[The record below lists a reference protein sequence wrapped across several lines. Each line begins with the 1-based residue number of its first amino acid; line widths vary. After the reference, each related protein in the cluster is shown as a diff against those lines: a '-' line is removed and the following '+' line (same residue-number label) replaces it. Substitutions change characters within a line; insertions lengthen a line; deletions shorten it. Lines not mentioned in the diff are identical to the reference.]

1 MRDMTGVIVVMPTP
15 FDTDGR
21 IDDASLERLLDHYL
35 SLGVQGLLIMGV
47 MGEGA
52 KLTAAESQALMA
64 RILSYIDRRLPV
76 IVGASNPDDAAC
88 VAIAEEAMALGAAG
102 VMISPKPGLSGDAA
116 VGDYFA
122 GLCARL
128 GPDVAIC
135 VQDYPQASGVKI
147 SAAGL
152 ANLFSTLPQLA
163 MVKLEDLPNLGKL
176 TKLLQLFAEV
186 PGPRPSVFVGNH
198 ALFAELELARGADGI
213 MSGFAFP
220 EILLRVVES
229 QKAGDLDQAADIFLR
244 YLPLIRYET
253 QPGVGLAAR
262 KYVLQRQ
269 GLLACPKLREPGYDL
284 TSEDRAEIDGMLARL
299 T

>member
-1 MRDMTGVIVVMPTP
+1 MRDMTGVIVVMPKP
-15 FDTDGR
+15 FDADGG

-35 SLGVQGLLIMGV
+35 SVGVQGLLIMGV

-64 RILSYIDRRLPV
+64 RILSYVDKRLPV

-88 VAIAEEAMALGAAG
+88 IAIAEEAMALGAVG

-116 VGDYFA
+116 VAEYFA

-128 GPDVAIC
+128 GPDVPIC

-152 ANLFSTLPQLA
+152 ADLINTLPQLS
-163 MVKLEDLPNLGKL
+163 MVKLEDTPNLGKL
-176 TKLLQLFAEV
+176 TELLQRFAAAA
-186 PGPRPSVFVGNH
+186 GPRPSVFVGNH

-220 EILLRVVES
+220 DVLLRVVES
-229 QKAGDLDQAADIFLR
+229 QKAGDVDGAADLFLR

-269 GLLACPKLREPGYDL
+269 GLLASPKLRAPGYDL
-284 TSEDRAEIDGMLARL
+284 TSEDRAEIDRMLARL